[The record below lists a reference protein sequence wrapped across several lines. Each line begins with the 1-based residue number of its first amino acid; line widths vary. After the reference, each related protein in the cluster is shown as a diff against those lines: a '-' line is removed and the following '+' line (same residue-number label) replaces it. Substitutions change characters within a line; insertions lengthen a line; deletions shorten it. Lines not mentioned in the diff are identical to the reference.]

1 MKTMAPQE
9 AAENEWNTKRKRKI
23 NQRTP
28 PTTVSSLFLLLLLL
42 LLLLLFLLLRRLGI
56 PFFCHVRRISFLR
69 ADRERKR
76 TVTSRSL
83 STSLSNEASSCQTPP
98 DSTNIADEFIEY
110 RRLLVSCCCFFLDI
124 YRVAIES
131 GAVSVVVE
139 RSLFLPDLPFHQRR
153 WRVHRIP
160 TFTGWLFVFFLV
172 FYWVASSACMLF
184 NKALPD
190 RANSISLGKRSI
202 LLVPSLHSLAPRATR
217 FDLKSQWFIHS
228 FGH

>member
-110 RRLLVSCCCFFLDI
+110 RRLLVSCCCFFFRYLSSC
-124 YRVAIES
+124 YREWCRLGRCRTKPLLARPTIPPT
-131 GAVSVVVE
+131 
-139 RSLFLPDLPFHQRR
+139 SLTSSSNTD
-153 WRVHRIP
+153 VY
-160 TFTGWLFVFFLV
+160 WLTVCIFF
-172 FYWVASSACMLF
+172 
-184 NKALPD
+184 
-190 RANSISLGKRSI
+190 
-202 LLVPSLHSLAPRATR
+202 
-217 FDLKSQWFIHS
+217 
-228 FGH
+228 